1 MTHFHFGTS
10 VHSDIL
16 GVRTLTH
23 LLGEVTSQS
32 RILFQQEWE
41 IPLRRRLNLKKK
53 KKVYMYCYIR
63 SPRKMV
69 SPPNQ
74 KPHHST
80 NDSIVKSFQLDF
92 LPKHDQPIKLSKK
105 ITK

>member
-53 KKVYMYCYIR
+53 KKSIYVLLYKI
-63 SPRKMV
+63 P
-69 SPPNQ
+69 Q
-74 KPHHST
+74 KNGKPT
-80 NDSIVKSFQLDF
+80 QPEAPSFN
-92 LPKHDQPIKLSKK
+92 K
-105 ITK
+105 